1 MDYTYKELEQNL
13 KRFAE
18 TEQGNVISIDE
29 QEKTLDVFLFN
40 IDPQNYVELIKEIE
54 RINFEG
60 KIKLICYLPDNR
72 IDTFLRVMEETR

>member
-40 IDPQNYVELIKEIE
+40 IDPQNYAELIKEIE

>member
-29 QEKTLDVFLFN
+29 QEKVLDVFLFN
-40 IDPQNYVELIKEIE
+40 IDPQNYAELIKEIE